1 MPHFTTYPDLASR
14 DLAGRVVSAN
24 DELFAPRQSLNMP
37 KPAVHAV
44 DAFGHLGKVYDG
56 WETRRRR
63 TPGVDWVIVRLG
75 VPGIVHGVVVD
86 TAFFKGNFPP
96 FVSVEGASVEGYPDD
111 ALLETLE
118 WTTLVGRSPCEGDTE
133 NAYEVVSDR
142 RWTHVRLTIHPDGG
156 VARFRVHGEVV
167 PDPRFLTTTVDLL
180 ALENGGRLLDTSD
193 AFYASPEN
201 LILPGRARTT
211 GEGWENARRR
221 GPGNDWATFTLAA
234 RGEPT
239 LVEVDTSYFIGNAPG
254 SVRVQ
259 AADSTSPGAV
269 PVEDDWWDVV
279 TQTPV
284 LVDTRHQFLVGTRR
298 PATHLRLDV
307 YPDGGLTRLRCF
319 GEIDETERKHL
330 YARFFDSLPTTH
342 REFGETVPVQP
353 SRALPADEV

>member
-24 DELFAPRQSLNMP
+24 DDLFAPRQSLNLP
-37 KPAVHAV
+37 KPPVHAV
-44 DAFGHLGKVYDG
+44 DAFGHMGKVYDG

-63 TPGVDWVIVRLG
+63 TPGFDWAIIRLG

-86 TAFFKGNFPP
+86 TAFFKGNYPP
-96 FVSVEGASVEGYPDD
+96 FVSVEGASVEGYPED
-111 ALLETLE
+111 ALLESLA
-118 WTTLVGRSPCEGDTE
+118 WTTLVERSPCEGDTE
-133 NAYEVVSDR
+133 NYYEVASDR
-142 RWTHVRLTIHPDGG
+142 RWTHVRLSIHPDGG

-167 PDPRFLTTTVDLL
+167 LDPRFLTTTVDLL
-180 ALENGGRLLDTSD
+180 ALEHGGRLLDTSD

-201 LILPGRARTT
+201 LILPSRARTT

-254 SVRVQ
+254 AVRIQ
-259 AADSTSPGAV
+259 AADATAG
-269 PVEDDWWDVV
+269 PVEDGAWWDVV
-279 TQTPV
+279 PTIPV
-284 LVDTRHQFLVGTRR
+284 LVDTRHHFLVGARR

-319 GEIDETERKHL
+319 GEIDEAERKHL
-330 YARFFDSLPTTH
+330 YARFFGSLPEGH
-342 REFGETVPVQP
+342 REFPDTMPVAP

>member
-14 DLAGRVVSAN
+14 DLSGRVVSAN
-24 DELFAPRQSLNMP
+24 DELFAPRQSLNVP
-37 KPAVHAV
+37 RPAVHSV

-63 TPGVDWVIVRLG
+63 TPGFDWAIVRLG

-96 FVSVEGASVEGYPDD
+96 FVSVEAASVEGYPPD
-111 ALLETLE
+111 AVLETLE
-118 WTTLVGRSPCEGDTE
+118 WTTLVERAPCEGDTL
-133 NAYEVVSDR
+133 NLYEVTSDR
-142 RWTHVRLTIHPDGG
+142 RWTHVRLSIHPDGG

-167 PDPRFLTTTVDLL
+167 LDPRFLTTTVDLL

-201 LILPGRARTT
+201 LILPSRARNT

-221 GPGNDWATFTLAA
+221 GPGNDWATFALAA

-239 LVEVDTSYFIGNAPG
+239 LVEVDTSFFIGNAPG

-259 AADSTSPGAV
+259 AADAV
-269 PVEDDWWDVV
+269 AGPVDDGSWWDVV
-279 TQTPV
+279 PETPV
-284 LVDTRHQFLVGTRR
+284 LVDTRHQLLVGTRR

-319 GEIDETERKHL
+319 GEIDDAERARL
-330 YARFFDSLPTTH
+330 RTRFFDALPDGH
-342 REFGETVPVQP
+342 RTFPATVPVTP
-353 SRALPADEV
+353 DRALPADEV